1 MIKEKNPLLWETRL
15 AQFSTGQQRTNS
27 VWLWLW
33 TRHYRSE
40 VRLDWILSRSIWW
53 SVIHLASSI
62 IKDKDLLPR
71 SFIRH
76 LLYKEVPHL
85 VSCSAWPP
93 QPPLI
98 LWRSHRA
105 ASTSRTVAF
114 SDALLCFWFTS
125 SREPEI
131 HRNLQ
136 TYGSSQS
143 GSSLQLHH
151 CHLSQRRLICTRD
164 SRYTPG
170 HVFRRQASGSYPISP
185 EIVLKQDKWS
195 TSSAFPHVTQTTLS

>member
-53 SVIHLASSI
+53 SVNSSGIKHL
-62 IKDKDLLPR
+62 KDKDLLPR

-98 LWRSHRA
+98 TEIASRREYIAHRRVLRRPPLLLIYELERA
-105 ASTSRTVAF
+105 RNSQDPTDIWFF
-114 SDALLCFWFTS
+114 SK
-125 SREPEI
+125 R
-131 HRNLQ
+131 
-136 TYGSSQS
+136 
-143 GSSLQLHH
+143 
-151 CHLSQRRLICTRD
+151 
-164 SRYTPG
+164 
-170 HVFRRQASGSYPISP
+170 
-185 EIVLKQDKWS
+185 
-195 TSSAFPHVTQTTLS
+195 

>member
-1 MIKEKNPLLWETRL
+1 MIKEKKPLLWETRL

-40 VRLDWILSRSIWW
+40 VRFDWILSRSIWW

-85 VSCSAWPP
+85 VSCSWPP

-98 LWRSHRA
+98 TEIASRREYIAHRRVLRRPPLLLIYELERA
-105 ASTSRTVAF
+105 RNSQDPTDIWFF
-114 SDALLCFWFTS
+114 SK
-125 SREPEI
+125 R
-131 HRNLQ
+131 
-136 TYGSSQS
+136 
-143 GSSLQLHH
+143 
-151 CHLSQRRLICTRD
+151 
-164 SRYTPG
+164 
-170 HVFRRQASGSYPISP
+170 
-185 EIVLKQDKWS
+185 
-195 TSSAFPHVTQTTLS
+195 